1 MSLSLFFLME
11 ALPDNADEG
20 YSSLR
25 ESLVS
30 ASETNQKKRI
40 LLVVRYLL
48 GLGSFVVVLLFI
60 LTANHPGGIEP
71 VHVAID
77 LEFLVFLAFPA
88 AFILAFLNFANNC
101 AVRYVEYAKL
111 PSS

>member
-77 LEFLVFLAFPA
+77 PEFLVFLAFPA
-88 AFILAFLNFANNC
+88 AFILAFSNFANNC

-111 PSS
+111 PPS